1 MPKIVEKRRMGN
13 MEAKQFENLVAEN
26 EKLKADLDFVAIMA
40 DIEIP
45 TDEGEGGYG
54 E

>member
-1 MPKIVEKRRMGN
+1 MKILEKKRMSN
-13 MEAKQFENLVAEN
+13 SDAKKFENLVAEN

-45 TDEGEGGYG
+45 TDDEEVVTD